1 VVIFTN
7 RKSANS
13 RAHSAIVNPQKYF
26 FNVLTVL
33 NPRLSVKK
41 VEVICLTRLTCLTQ
55 TAALASLKIIQI
67 EEPSPNSRLNIA
79 EIFRTHCLNFTT
91 PDQSKMF
98 CLSIYFSIQLAR
110 ALHFSRLG
118 LAMNL
123 KILGQKSK
131 PFCHCL
137 LFIRNSF

>member
-67 EEPSPNSRLNIA
+67 EEPSPNSKLNIA
-79 EIFRTHCLNFTT
+79 EVFRTRCLNFN
-91 PDQSKMF
+91 
-98 CLSIYFSIQLAR
+98 LSLQEVSQKLFLLIFIFQFSFLE
-110 ALHFSRLG
+110 HFIS
-118 LAMNL
+118 ADFDW
-123 KILGQKSK
+123 
-131 PFCHCL
+131 P
-137 LFIRNSF
+137 